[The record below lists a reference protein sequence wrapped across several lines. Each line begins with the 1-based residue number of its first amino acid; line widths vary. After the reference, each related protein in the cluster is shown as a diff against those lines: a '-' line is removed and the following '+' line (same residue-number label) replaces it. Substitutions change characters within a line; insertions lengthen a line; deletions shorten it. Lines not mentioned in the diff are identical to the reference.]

1 MKKII
6 SISLCLLLIISCGV
20 MAFASDTNDN
30 GYEINDIETFKE
42 ALNEAF
48 EDPSIEMYKET
59 LQLTEQQEQLVS
71 MTNPEVIDEFIK
83 QKTEDAVNTLND
95 IDITMDEGG
104 FYHEEIIDIG
114 DNCWIKIEMG
124 EGPVFM
130 PYGFSGYITEWV
142 PYGNRY
148 YYSAIQQDFG
158 IGLAKASLYTYY
170 NASANGIT
178 ISYIEPTTGGVNV
191 DVSPVTASIPTK
203 SATTFGQ
210 IAKSAH
216 TYKFTTGLPIPLTA
230 TFKMNHNIKYLDRDP
245 IENELHLTFSWDFDS
260 IS

>member
-1 MKKII
+1 MKKVI
-6 SISLCLLLIISCGV
+6 SISLCLLLIISGGA
-20 MAFASDTNDN
+20 MTFASDSNSN
-30 GYEINDIETFKE
+30 SYEINDIETFKG
-42 ALNEAF
+42 ALNKVF
-48 EDPSIEMYKET
+48 DDPSIEMYKET

-83 QKTEDAVNTLND
+83 QKTEDAVNALND
-95 IDITMDEGG
+95 IDVTMDEGG

-130 PYGFSGYITEWV
+130 PYGFSGHITEWV

-148 YYSAIQQDFG
+148 YYSVIQQNFG
-158 IGLAKASLYTYY
+158 VGLAKAGLYTYY

-178 ISYIEPTTGGVNV
+178 ISYLEPVSGGVNV
-191 DVSPVTASIPTK
+191 EASPVTASIPTK
-203 SATTFGQ
+203 SATTFGKT
-210 IAKSAH
+210 AKSAH
-216 TYKFTTGLPIPLTA
+216 TYLFTTGLPVPLSS
-230 TFKMNHNIKYLDRDP
+230 TFKMNHNIKYLDKDT
-245 IENELHLTFSWDFDS
+245 IDNELHLTFSWDFDS